1 MGAWAAGG
9 PAGWELRDA
18 SRCVLAMGASQ
29 WMVGLLSGGLQRA
42 AGGALP
48 RGFWALGARSRR
60 GGVFVRAVRMAMPY
74 TGRKLRGMLVD
85 GRLTPSDVVW
95 PLSARAALSMTVGLA
110 WRALVPMEW

>member
-1 MGAWAAGG
+1 MRVVAFWPWARLSGWSGCCPVACSVLPVERCPEGSGRLARG
-9 PAGWELRDA
+9 PA
-18 SRCVLAMGASQ
+18 
-29 WMVGLLSGGLQRA
+29 
-42 AGGALP
+42 
-48 RGFWALGARSRR
+48 